1 MVKHIVFFRLQEQA
15 EGHSKQENA
24 QIIKQGLESLINKIP
39 YLIKS
44 EVGINIPNAPK
55 TDFDI
60 CLQCEFDNWSDLNAY
75 AVHPE
80 HLKIVEYIGKVKSAR
95 SAVDYE
101 AK

>member
-1 MVKHIVFFRLQEQA
+1 MIKHIVFFRLQDQA
-15 EGHSKQENA
+15 EGKNKAENA
-24 QIIKQGLESLINKIP
+24 QIIKQQLLNLANYIP
-39 YLIKS
+39 YLKRT

-60 CLQCEFDNWSDLNAY
+60 CLQCEFDSWVELNNY

-80 HLKIVEYIGKVKSAR
+80 HLKVVEYITKVKSAR

-101 AK
+101 I